1 MQTRLQSL
9 HNDDPV
15 PIFRN
20 SAYVSTN
27 QKHLTKATNVAKL
40 ITQIN
45 GEDTTV

>member
-1 MQTRLQSL
+1 MQTRLETL

-15 PIFRN
+15 PTLCN

-40 ITQIN
+40 IAQIN